1 MTKRAEAKD
10 LYLSAL
16 RGDAAAQRKCTA
28 MGKQCGGRCI
38 PKHWNCRLKGEGE
51 EPPTRGNKVE
61 LTPEVRA
68 RLKARRSAKRNSTL
82 RKVAGLAALTAGAAG
97 VGALAA
103 RRGISSG
110 NVTGAASTAA
120 GLITAANPAAALPG
134 ALAAAGAGMGARLYQ
149 QGQRVERFKTQIRG
163 LSGRLNANLNR
174 IRQYEREIGANERKL
189 SSLMTQIANSQSQ
202 RDMRKLRAE
211 ADTVLKMLDRDK
223 RRMKN
228 LRESAP
234 RTQALI
240 ERATRRAQ
248 PTVGKVLRAAVS
260 EVNQASS
267 TGRSIRSQRGAF
279 RRNFGLTG
287 SGKPGPKP
295 TDWLDRYTNLDASE
309 ERTDK
314 KCGESGIAENK
325 KCTKGTGKGRQV
337 AKAAATAALV
347 AGGAVA
353 LRQAAKAG
361 VGKTKATQGAKGPW
375 VASKGRRMTPNEIEA
390 LRRMRERGQGK
401 YGAQP
406 RRRTGDEVEHHGE
419 TFSGYNQPKRTP
431 SHPRKSHAVL
441 AKEGE
446 TVKLIRFGQQGV
458 QGSPPKEGES
468 KAYASRRRAWK
479 ARHAENIAKGKM
491 SAAYWANRAKWDAA
505 GEQRLGKPCGASHIP
520 KLHTCHKNAA
530 ESGQNWQKAAMI
542 VGAVAG
548 GAVLAHE
555 LKRRSGEWWK
565 DHKWDEP
572 FDEEGFQEAKA
583 AKRTWDAFEQRK
595 AGYEAACA
603 RGDEAKSEEEE
614 VTEQLTLEFPAGK
627 LRASARND
635 GWREAKTCR
644 GGGAFGKYYVHSSGK
659 YGYKSFTDE
668 DYDSQPEADMLEHA
682 NRIGVP
688 SPRLINYTG
697 KVMQLEHLRGYKAI
711 GDTNFGMGV
720 QFGRNIPTEIKK
732 NFIAAVRAMHVEGMA
747 HNDLHMGNVMV
758 GLASR
763 RVKLLDFGMASLRS
777 DSDSTVPFN
786 DARGSRLLRDEL
798 ESIPYKLNIGE
809 TAANLVQR
817 RYKNALQLV
826 EDIADAEQGYGRAR
840 NKSGVNLHWDTA
852 EFIINRYY
860 NDLTRIVESQPDQTR
875 SRSVTTVVQPRI
887 PGFDKARL
895 KARWNTRQAA
905 NLYDG
910 LGKDALFDIA
920 QQMGVSPTIFEDFLI
935 SGKKRS

>member
-16 RGDAAAQRKCTA
+16 RGDAAAQRKCTS

-38 PKHWNCRLKGEGE
+38 PKHWNCRLRGEGN

-61 LTPEVRA
+61 LTAEVRA
-68 RLKARRSAKRNSTL
+68 RLKAKRSAKRNSTL

-149 QGQRVERFKTQIRG
+149 QGQRVERFRTQIRG

-189 SSLMTQIANSQSQ
+189 SSLMTQIANSESQ

-211 ADTVLKMLDRDK
+211 ADTVLKMLDRDN

-267 TGRSIRSQRGAF
+267 TGRRIRSERGAF

-353 LRQAAKAG
+353 LRQASKAG
-361 VGKTKATQGAKGPW
+361 LGKTKATQGAKGPW

-431 SHPRKSHAVL
+431 SHPTKSHAVL

-446 TVKLIRFGQQGV
+446 SVKLIRFGQQGV
-458 QGSPPKEGES
+458 KGSPPKEGES
-468 KAYASRRRAWK
+468 ESYRNRRRSFQ
-479 ARHAENIAKGKM
+479 ARHAKNIAKGKM
-491 SAAYWANRAKWDAA
+491 SAAYWANRAKW
-505 GEQRLGKPCGASHIP
+505 
-520 KLHTCHKNAA
+520 
-530 ESGQNWQKAAMI
+530 
-542 VGAVAG
+542 
-548 GAVLAHE
+548 
-555 LKRRSGEWWK
+555 
-565 DHKWDEP
+565 
-572 FDEEGFQEAKA
+572 
-583 AKRTWDAFEQRK
+583 
-595 AGYEAACA
+595 
-603 RGDEAKSEEEE
+603 
-614 VTEQLTLEFPAGK
+614 
-627 LRASARND
+627 
-635 GWREAKTCR
+635 
-644 GGGAFGKYYVHSSGK
+644 
-659 YGYKSFTDE
+659 
-668 DYDSQPEADMLEHA
+668 
-682 NRIGVP
+682 
-688 SPRLINYTG
+688 
-697 KVMQLEHLRGYKAI
+697 
-711 GDTNFGMGV
+711 
-720 QFGRNIPTEIKK
+720 
-732 NFIAAVRAMHVEGMA
+732 
-747 HNDLHMGNVMV
+747 
-758 GLASR
+758 
-763 RVKLLDFGMASLRS
+763 
-777 DSDSTVPFN
+777 
-786 DARGSRLLRDEL
+786 
-798 ESIPYKLNIGE
+798 
-809 TAANLVQR
+809 
-817 RYKNALQLV
+817 
-826 EDIADAEQGYGRAR
+826 
-840 NKSGVNLHWDTA
+840 
-852 EFIINRYY
+852 
-860 NDLTRIVESQPDQTR
+860 
-875 SRSVTTVVQPRI
+875 
-887 PGFDKARL
+887 
-895 KARWNTRQAA
+895 
-905 NLYDG
+905 
-910 LGKDALFDIA
+910 
-920 QQMGVSPTIFEDFLI
+920 
-935 SGKKRS
+935 